1 MTDKKYELVAFTRN
15 VTDPENTTLHMIT
28 ELELEL
34 LRPTYDK
41 IEELLKEEQLKQ
53 GIIDADL
60 ARKYI
65 EVYEECARLEIL
77 LGHPKDGLHFLCR
90 AREYAALKRSCSNG
104 C

>member
-15 VTDPENTTLHMIT
+15 VTDPENTTLHMIH

-41 IEELLKEEQLKQ
+41 IEELLKEKKRKQ

-65 EVYEECARLEIL
+65 EVYEECARLEFL
-77 LGHPKDGLHFLCR
+77 LGHPKDGRHFLCK